1 MNLSG
6 LEESLQEHAY
16 NDDEVPSHCWE
27 LSVNS
32 LGVVVNAAA
41 KDSHVDQDD
50 AFTDATDL
58 AAHLIETG
66 FIMESGSL
74 AATASE
80 ADGGKWRGCLVDAIF
95 RPAV

>member
-6 LEESLQEHAY
+6 LEEALHEHAC
-16 NDDEVPSHCWE
+16 NEDDLPSHCWD

-32 LGVVVNAAA
+32 LGAVVNAAA
-41 KDSHVDQDD
+41 KASHVDQDD
-50 AFTDATDL
+50 AFADATNL
-58 AAHLIETG
+58 VGHLIETG

-74 AATASE
+74 AATATGE
-80 ADGGKWRGCLVDAIF
+80 DGGKWRGCIVDVLC